1 MTPTSNNSDLNE
13 SELREND
20 RRQTSFRTLLGLIFT
35 CRRRHSRR
43 YQDEINNYI
52 DWYGPWPLVASLL
65 IIGMCFLDAYL
76 TLILLNHGA
85 EEANVLMDWL
95 IQKDVFTFTTAK
107 MGITSLSVIVLV
119 MHHNFRVY
127 KIIAVRYLMY
137 ALVPLYSLLI
147 AHEIN
152 MLAQI

>member
-1 MTPTSNNSDLNE
+1 MQAYNNSDHDRIEQRL
-13 SELREND
+13 SD
-20 RRQTSFRTLLGLIFT
+20 RRETTVSTLKGCLFH

-43 YQDEINNYI
+43 YKDEINNYI
-52 DWYGPWPLVASLL
+52 DWYGPWPLVASIL
-65 IIGMCFLDAYL
+65 IITMCFLDAYL
-76 TLILLNHGA
+76 TLILLNNGA
-85 EEANVLMDWL
+85 VEANIFMDWL
-95 IQKDVFTFTTAK
+95 IQKDVFTFTAAK
-107 MGITSLSVIVLV
+107 MGITSIALIVLV

-127 KIIAVRYLMY
+127 KIFAVRYLMY

>member
-1 MTPTSNNSDLNE
+1 MKPTSNKSTPSTPE
-13 SELREND
+13 QRQSD
-20 RRQTSFRTLLGLIFT
+20 RRNTSHQTLLGSIFT

-43 YQDEINNYI
+43 YRDEIDNYI
-52 DWYGPWPLVASLL
+52 DWYGPWPLVASML
-65 IIGMCFLDAYL
+65 IICMCLLDASL
-76 TLILLNHGA
+76 TLILLNNGA
-85 EEANVLMDWL
+85 VEANVFMDWL
-95 IQKDVFTFTTAK
+95 IQKDVFTFTAAK
-107 MGITSLSVIVLV
+107 MGITSLALIVLV

-127 KIIAVRYLMY
+127 KIFAVRYLMY

>member
-1 MTPTSNNSDLNE
+1 MKPESNSSNVNE
-13 SELREND
+13 AEQRETD
-20 RRQTSFRTLLGLIFT
+20 RRETSLRTILGVIFT
-35 CRRRHSRR
+35 CRRRESRR

-52 DWYGPWPLVASLL
+52 DWYGPWPLLASLL

-76 TLILLNHGA
+76 TLILLNNGA
-85 EEANVLMDWL
+85 QEANVLMDWL
-95 IQKDVFTFTTAK
+95 IQKDIFTFTTAK
-107 MGITSLSVIVLV
+107 MGITSLSVLVLV

-127 KIIAVRYLMY
+127 KIIVVRYLMY

-152 MLAQI
+152 MLSQI